1 LCPLRNPLQ
10 SVLGSVGF
18 LKDKIPKSDESY
30 EDVTAIATGALD
42 MARVVNDISDWVK
55 VSVGQLELKR
65 APQLLQPLLDD
76 VVSGVPLF
84 LQVTFV
90 AHTICTA
97 YPSHFKCCVP

>member
-1 LCPLRNPLQ
+1 MCLFRNPLQ

-65 APQLLQPLLDD
+65 APELLQPLLDD
-76 VVSGVPLF
+76 VVSSVLSFNYPHLSPI
-84 LQVTFV
+84 QFV
-90 AHTICTA
+90 LPFPIQYGIEC
-97 YPSHFKCCVP
+97 